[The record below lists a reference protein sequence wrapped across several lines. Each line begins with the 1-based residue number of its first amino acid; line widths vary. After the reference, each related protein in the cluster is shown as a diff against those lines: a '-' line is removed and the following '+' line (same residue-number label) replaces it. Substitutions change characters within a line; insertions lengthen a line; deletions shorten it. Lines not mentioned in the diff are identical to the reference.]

1 MSAED
6 VRYGVATGTPPEP
19 PIAYD
24 DRYTLPVHSDKSL
37 QLKFAHP
44 IDADLRFY
52 EKPHIYT
59 FRGRCATASVSGL
72 IKPYCEEFNATL
84 IVSRMRASKREAWP
98 RLKYAHNTELVEDTS
113 HLPPDTLVLVVN
125 ENGLTTYAGP
135 VSASPHRLVGDA
147 IYTYDRALT
156 DAEIAVM
163 WADPEARN
171 RGTEAHYQVERFLNS
186 LPTYDDFPELELAK
200 EFMRD
205 HLVPI
210 GAKAF
215 RTEWEIVATEE
226 DVAGSIDAVFI
237 MPSGQ
242 LIICDWKR
250 ALKLSANVH
259 SSFSK
264 RLRHPFQHVDG
275 NAQCHNIYIPYT
287 HKRISHHTTQ
297 TA

>member
-6 VRYGVATGTPPEP
+6 VRYGEAVGDVPEAP
-19 PIAYD
+19 VAYD
-24 DRYTLPVHSDKSL
+24 DRYSLPVHSDKAL
-37 QLKFAHP
+37 QLRFAHP
-44 IDADLRFY
+44 IDTELRFY

-72 IKPYCEEFNATL
+72 IKPYCEEFNSVL
-84 IVSRMRASKREAWP
+84 IISRMRASKREAWP
-98 RLKYAHNTELVEDTS
+98 RLKYAHNAEVANDVAQ
-113 HLPPDTLVLVVN
+113 LPPDALVLVVN
-125 ENGLTTYAGP
+125 EGGLTTYAGP
-135 VSASPHRLVGDA
+135 VDSIPHGNVGDVV
-147 IYTYDRALT
+147 YTYERALT
-156 DAEIAVM
+156 DAEITAK

-171 RGTEAHYQVERFLNS
+171 RGTEAHYQVERYLNS
-186 LPTYDDFPELELAK
+186 LPTIENFPELELAK

-215 RTEWEIVATEE
+215 RTEWEIVAPEE
-226 DVAGSIDAVFI
+226 DVAGSIDAVFVL
-237 MPSGQ
+237 PSGE

-250 ALKLSANVH
+250 AAKLSENVH

-275 NAQCHNIYIPYT
+275 ACVAYIY
-287 HKRISHHTTQ
+287 R
-297 TA
+297 